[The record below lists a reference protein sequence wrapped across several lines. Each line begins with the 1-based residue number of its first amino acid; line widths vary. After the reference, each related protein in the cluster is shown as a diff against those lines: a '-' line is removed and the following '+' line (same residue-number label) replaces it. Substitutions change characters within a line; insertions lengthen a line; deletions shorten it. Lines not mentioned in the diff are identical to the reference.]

1 MTIRHVVRAV
11 VVLGLAV
18 LAVFAAWRTRET
30 GDERTIRGRIEAL
43 RTDVN
48 ASTVDG
54 FGAAARAAQ
63 IGGYFTD
70 DAVVE
75 LGGGSVPIRGR
86 ETLMGMAAAGY
97 QANSLTDAHIHY
109 RLDLDDVGIEMVPG
123 GVAADVMLTASF
135 VRRSISTGEESR
147 DAREFALVLVKTDG
161 TWRLSRITAI
171 DTLR

>member
-1 MTIRHVVRAV
+1 MLAV
-11 VVLGLAV
+11 VALALAGLAF
-18 LAVFAAWRTRET
+18 LAWRTRE
-30 GDERTIRGRIEAL
+30 GDEERTIRGRIEAL
-43 RTDVN
+43 RTEIN

-54 FGAAARAAQ
+54 VGTAARSAQ
-63 IGGYFTD
+63 LGGYFTE

-86 ETLMGMAAAGY
+86 ETLMGMAARLQPRTA
-97 QANSLTDAHIHY
+97 AF

-123 GVAADVMLTASF
+123 SAAADVILTASF

-147 DAREFALVLVKTDG
+147 DAREFAMGLVKADG
-161 TWRLSRITAI
+161 TWRISRITAI

>member
-1 MTIRHVVRAV
+1 LTIRHVVRAV
-11 VVLGLAV
+11 VVLVLAV
-18 LAVFAAWRTRET
+18 LAVFAAWRARER

-43 RTDVN
+43 RTEVN

-54 FGAAARAAQ
+54 LGTAARAAQ

-75 LGGGSVPIRGR
+75 LGRGSVPIRGR
-86 ETLMGMAAAGY
+86 ETLMGMAARLQPRTA
-97 QANSLTDAHIHY
+97 AF

-161 TWRLSRITAI
+161 TWRISRITAI

>member
-1 MTIRHVVRAV
+1 LTRQHVLRAV
-11 VVLGLAV
+11 VVLALAGLAV
-18 LAVFAAWRTRET
+18 FAWRTRE
-30 GDERTIRGRIEAL
+30 GGEERTIRERIEAL
-43 RTDVN
+43 RTEVN

-54 FGAAARAAQ
+54 LGTAARASE
-63 IGGYFTD
+63 IGSYFTE

-86 ETLMGMAAAGY
+86 ETLMDMAARLQPRTA
-97 QANSLTDAHIHY
+97 AF

-123 GVAADVMLTASF
+123 GTAADVMLTASF

-147 DAREFALVLVKTDG
+147 DAREFAVVLVKTDG
-161 TWRLSRITAI
+161 TWRISRITAI

>member
-86 ETLMGMAAAGY
+86 ETLMGMAARLQPRTA
-97 QANSLTDAHIHY
+97 AF